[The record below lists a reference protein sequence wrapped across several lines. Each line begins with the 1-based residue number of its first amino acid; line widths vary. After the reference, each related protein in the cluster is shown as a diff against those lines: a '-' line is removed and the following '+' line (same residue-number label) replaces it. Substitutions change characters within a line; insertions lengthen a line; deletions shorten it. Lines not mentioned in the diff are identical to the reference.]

1 MANSLLAMSKFIS
14 SLNRCSVDGMAG
26 FCNRKVPMPDFQQFL
41 ISFSFEKLLS
51 RVATLTAIVGKIN
64 SIITIFGTEFP
75 RLYFW
80 INCKSSRG
88 PSFSIVIC
96 TSTTSYNCDATIT
109 FFLIVHWNY
118 QFFSAINCA
127 QPPAQLTGLLG
138 TWMQRGDLNNFHND
152 SSTYWSKKSFP

>member
-1 MANSLLAMSKFIS
+1 MSKFIS

-75 RLYFW
+75 KLYF
-80 INCKSSRG
+80 
-88 PSFSIVIC
+88 
-96 TSTTSYNCDATIT
+96 
-109 FFLIVHWNY
+109 
-118 QFFSAINCA
+118 
-127 QPPAQLTGLLG
+127 
-138 TWMQRGDLNNFHND
+138 
-152 SSTYWSKKSFP
+152 